1 MRSKKQAIR
10 PSLPLIRF
18 PRFAQ
23 SSGRFAQLHAL
34 SQFQNI
40 QKKFKTKKQ
49 HSQAEIF
56 PTLAY
61 SNSASFSI
69 LFIFL
74 KNAMAKAARGCTCPP
89 EFPVCVCGKK
99 PQVKLITRKPIVSAE
114 EELTRNPRARSA
126 KLRICEK
133 CLSDP
138 E

>member
-1 MRSKKQAIR
+1 MLGGLTGYSGFRYRS
-10 PSLPLIRF
+10 SRF

-74 KNAMAKAARGCTCPP
+74 INAMAKGIAAIALQT
-89 EFPVCVCGKK
+89 
-99 PQVKLITRKPIVSAE
+99 SA
-114 EELTRNPRARSA
+114 TN
-126 KLRICEK
+126 
-133 CLSDP
+133 
-138 E
+138 